1 MVVFYSAVQ
10 ITSNLMEEK
19 KASAWNDLLK
29 VKISHNQLFD
39 REDSFTTPVGFPLIT
54 REK

>member
-19 KASAWNDLLK
+19 KASAWNDLPK
-29 VKISHNQLFD
+29 VRMLDDQLVDRRITEITDCLISL
-39 REDSFTTPVGFPLIT
+39 V
-54 REK
+54 